1 MKRFSIAKRI
11 ADYLV
16 SNKLLENVSTKEI
29 DIVLKRKVRLPE
41 WTKLTCGAA
50 VLRGRYEV
58 EIDLRGNGYDGYH
71 IFSATTG
78 EFVRYEEPFLF

>member
-11 ADYLV
+11 AEYLV
-16 SNKLLENVSTKEI
+16 SNGLVGNVSIKEI
-29 DIVLKRKVRLPE
+29 DIVLKRKQWMPE
-41 WTKLTCGAA
+41 WTVLTCGAA

-58 EIDLRGNGYDGYH
+58 EIDLTGSGYDGYY
-71 IFSATTG
+71 IFSTTSG